1 MSTLAL
7 VRQVRRH
14 RRLRRGLVVTILS
27 VATVAAFIASLCLGE
42 QMYSPS
48 QVVDA
53 LRGQVGPASFIIGD
67 LRLPRTIAGLLCG
80 AAFGLVGA
88 LFQALL
94 RNTLASPDVIG
105 ITAGANTAAVA
116 GIIVL
121 GWSGLQLTCLAVAG
135 AIVTAG
141 IVVGLARHD
150 TSGGERLILMGIAT
164 GAMATAGTMWLMVR
178 ADPNDAAGAARWLA
192 GNLAVASAD
201 QSATLAV
208 VLVIGLPVLLA
219 NSRHL
224 GTMDVGDDLATGLG
238 VHVER
243 TRALLMIVGVIVL
256 ACATAVAG
264 PIAFVSLMCGPIA
277 FRLCGPGDAPLVA
290 SALTGSVLVLV
301 CDFVGANLM
310 SHTYPVGLVTGILGG
325 VYLLIV
331 MARQSRK
338 ENA

>member
-1 MSTLAL
+1 MSALAL
-7 VRQVRRH
+7 VRQGRRH

-201 QSATLAV
+201 QSANRCCWPTLAT
-208 VLVIGLPVLLA
+208 
-219 NSRHL
+219 S
-224 GTMDVGDDLATGLG
+224 
-238 VHVER
+238 
-243 TRALLMIVGVIVL
+243 
-256 ACATAVAG
+256 G
-264 PIAFVSLMCGPIA
+264 PWTWGMTWP
-277 FRLCGPGDAPLVA
+277 PGWGYTW
-290 SALTGSVLVLV
+290 SGLVL
-301 CDFVGANLM
+301 C
-310 SHTYPVGLVTGILGG
+310 S
-325 VYLLIV
+325 
-331 MARQSRK
+331 
-338 ENA
+338 

>member
-1 MSTLAL
+1 MSALAL
-7 VRQVRRH
+7 VRQGRRH

-42 QMYSPS
+42 QM
-48 QVVDA
+48 
-53 LRGQVGPASFIIGD
+53 
-67 LRLPRTIAGLLCG
+67 
-80 AAFGLVGA
+80 
-88 LFQALL
+88 FQALL

-277 FRLCGPGDAPLVA
+277 FRLCGPGDAPLMA

-338 ENA
+338 ESA

>member
-1 MSTLAL
+1 
-7 VRQVRRH
+7 
-14 RRLRRGLVVTILS
+14 
-27 VATVAAFIASLCLGE
+27 
-42 QMYSPS
+42 
-48 QVVDA
+48 
-53 LRGQVGPASFIIGD
+53 
-67 LRLPRTIAGLLCG
+67 
-80 AAFGLVGA
+80 
-88 LFQALL
+88 
-94 RNTLASPDVIG
+94 
-105 ITAGANTAAVA
+105 
-116 GIIVL
+116 
-121 GWSGLQLTCLAVAG
+121 
-135 AIVTAG
+135 
-141 IVVGLARHD
+141 
-150 TSGGERLILMGIAT
+150 
-164 GAMATAGTMWLMVR
+164 MWLMVR

-277 FRLCGPGDAPLVA
+277 FRLCGPGDAPLMA

-338 ENA
+338 ESA